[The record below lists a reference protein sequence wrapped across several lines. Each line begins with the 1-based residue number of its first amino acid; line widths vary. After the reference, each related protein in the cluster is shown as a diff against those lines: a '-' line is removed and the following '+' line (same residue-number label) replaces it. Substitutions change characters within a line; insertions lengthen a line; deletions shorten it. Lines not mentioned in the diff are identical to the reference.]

1 MDTDLPFIDE
11 HEVLVNAC
19 AQTVW
24 GALASQFS
32 GLGKSAFTAYLGV
45 ISAEPRGSSGKPL
58 DVGATVP
65 GFRVTD
71 SIPAGRVALTG
82 RHRFSRYR
90 LVFDLTAHDGKTV
103 VRARTYASFPGL
115 LGTAYQGLVI
125 KSGAHRIITRRLL
138 GAVRS
143 RAERSAAEANP

>member
-11 HEVLVNAC
+11 HQVLVNAS

-24 GALASQFS
+24 GALASQFTGQS
-32 GLGKSAFTAYLGV
+32 KPAFTTYLRV
-45 ISAEPRGSSGKPL
+45 ISAEPRRSSGTPL
-58 DVGATVP
+58 DLDAAVR

-71 SIPAGRVALTG
+71 STPTERVALTG

-90 LVFDLTAHDGKTV
+90 LVFDLTARDGKTV

-125 KSGAHRIITRRLL
+125 KSGAHRMMTRRLL
-138 GAVRS
+138 GTVRS
-143 RAERSAAEANP
+143 RAERWAAEANP